1 MKTVK
6 ILNLYGEALDLN
18 GDGKNVSAFEK
29 RIAEMGYDYVTDT
42 LGVGDKIDFSAY
54 DIVFLTHGKP
64 HNVSALSTDFIKYKE
79 DIINNIEAGK
89 TFIVTG
95 SSNMLLGK
103 SFSMLDG
110 KTYEGIGLFDC
121 TAEEFDSLYV
131 SDAVLVPEFAPEE

>member
-89 TFIVTG
+89 TFVVTG

-103 SFSMLDG
+103 SRL
-110 KTYEGIGLFDC
+110 
-121 TAEEFDSLYV
+121 LYCCFEKCF
-131 SDAVLVPEFAPEE
+131 LIL